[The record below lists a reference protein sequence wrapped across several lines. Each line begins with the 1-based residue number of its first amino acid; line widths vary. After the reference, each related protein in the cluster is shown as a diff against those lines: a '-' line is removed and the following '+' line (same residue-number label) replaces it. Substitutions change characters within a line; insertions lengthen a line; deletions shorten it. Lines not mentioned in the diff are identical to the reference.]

1 MIYTWFVNS
10 SSQEDFSNI
19 QIVASQMGWAKLL
32 EKKGKDKNRDKEKA
46 PSTTEL
52 DLSALPDFT
61 GKRMNLRLND
71 WTSFSNLCLLFP
83 IAAPHVPWV

>member
-1 MIYTWFVNS
+1 
-10 SSQEDFSNI
+10 
-19 QIVASQMGWAKLL
+19 MGWAKLL

-71 WTSFSNLCLLFP
+71 
-83 IAAPHVPWV
+83 